1 MRLIIIIIIIIIII
15 TFMHGMHHC
24 ISETNHVSRVYNIAA
39 ILWLQSVVD
48 VVLLPML
55 NVL

>member
-1 MRLIIIIIIIIIII
+1 MRLIIIIIIIIII